1 MDFSA
6 DLGFFYADFG
16 VSAVRT
22 PAGGGAPSAP
32 ELVIL
37 DQPGM
42 AVLGG
47 DVVATDYALR
57 YRVTS
62 FPVVR
67 RGDTFQIGS
76 VTYTAREAG
85 QPTLDGLECT
95 VPLAKA

>member
-37 DQPGM
+37 C
-42 AVLGG
+42 VL
-47 DVVATDYALR
+47 
-57 YRVTS
+57 
-62 FPVVR
+62 
-67 RGDTFQIGS
+67 
-76 VTYTAREAG
+76 
-85 QPTLDGLECT
+85 
-95 VPLAKA
+95 